1 MPELTLLAIDDPL
14 APYLKLLAQLPDGVR
29 IIVGREAEFF
39 ESGIGEADVVFAG
52 LNTAGLVRQ
61 LWPRAGRLRWIHSLA
76 AGVEGFLFP
85 ELVESP
91 IPLTNARGVFRRSLA
106 EFALAA
112 ALHFA
117 KDLRR
122 MTRSQQAGVWDSFDV
137 EELHGKTMG
146 IAGYGEIGRAVAELA
161 RAFGMR
167 VLALRRRPE
176 LCGADPL
183 VDAAFRP
190 DQRVEMIAQCDYLAV
205 SSALTPQTR
214 GLVGAAEI
222 AAMKPGAV
230 LINVGRGPVVDEA
243 ALVEALRAGRIRG
256 AALDVFNTEPLPAGH
271 PFYSLENVLL
281 SAHCADH
288 TPGWLEMAMQCF
300 IGNFHRFTRGEALD
314 NVVDKRQGY

>member
-1 MPELTLLAIDDPL
+1 MNELTLLVIDDPG
-14 APYLKLLAQLPDGVR
+14 APYLKLLEQLPDGVR
-29 IIVGREAEFF
+29 MVAGGEAEVFH
-39 ESGIGEADVVFAG
+39 SAIAEAEVIFAG
-52 LNTAGLVRQ
+52 LNRAALLRQ
-61 LWPRAGRLRWIHSLA
+61 LWPQAGRVRWVHSLA

-85 ELVESP
+85 ELVDSAV
-91 IPLTNARGVFRRSLA
+91 PLTNARGVFRRSLG

-122 MTRSQQAGVWDSFDV
+122 MVRSQQAGVWDPFDV

-146 IAGYGEIGRAVAELA
+146 IVGYGEIGRAAAELA

-176 LCGADPL
+176 ACAGDPL
-183 VDAAFRP
+183 VDAAFGPHQCR
-190 DQRVEMIAQCDYLAV
+190 EMLAQCDYVTVA
-205 SSALTPQTR
+205 SALTPQSR

-222 AAMKPGAV
+222 AAMKPTGV
-230 LINVGRGPVVDEA
+230 LINIGRGPVVEEA

-256 AALDVFNTEPLPAGH
+256 AALDVFDTEPLPEGH
-271 PFYSLENVLL
+271 PFYALENVLL
-281 SAHCADH
+281 SPHCADH

-300 IGNFHRFTRGEALD
+300 IDNFHRFASGRELV